1 MTEQQLKVRLGFT
14 IIGLNIGI
22 LIIQALFF
30 YTGGFNFD
38 QVTTVIAVTT
48 PMFSCHAVAALRY
61 LASERFV
68 KNDESKKLTPSFI
81 LLSFLTPV
89 AFAFAIA
96 ATMYMQAKGGSTF
109 SNFEEF
115 KRALLL
121 LEALFSAYVG
131 NTIYAMFSP
140 VEESHKAILK

>member
-48 PMFSCHAVAALRY
+48 PMFS
-61 LASERFV
+61 
-68 KNDESKKLTPSFI
+68 
-81 LLSFLTPV
+81 
-89 AFAFAIA
+89 
-96 ATMYMQAKGGSTF
+96 
-109 SNFEEF
+109 
-115 KRALLL
+115 
-121 LEALFSAYVG
+121 
-131 NTIYAMFSP
+131 
-140 VEESHKAILK
+140 